1 MWKWLSSFQD
11 TTPQKNS
18 HQGEMKQASN
28 LQVLGPA
35 GEIIAGITLLQF
47 GFWMKDPTTI
57 IVYLPSSNLLGKD
70 HN

>member
-1 MWKWLSSFQD
+1 
-11 TTPQKNS
+11 
-18 HQGEMKQASN
+18 MKQASN

-47 GFWMKDPTTI
+47 VFWMKDPTTI